1 MYGIASPAPVCADD
15 TVTTGP
21 DGQVACQVVQAP
33 ESSGRA
39 RLVVDTF
46 DGPTRGAGRWPG
58 RPVPGEDGEI
68 RLTYRE
74 LTALIEDA
82 VRNLR

>member
-1 MYGIASPAPVCADD
+1 M
-15 TVTTGP
+15 GP
-21 DGQVACQVVQAP
+21 GGQMACQVVQAP
-33 ESSGRA
+33 ESSGHA

-46 DGPTRGAGRWPG
+46 DGRSRGSGRLAGVG
-58 RPVPGEDGEI
+58 QLGGNGEI

>member
-1 MYGIASPAPVCADD
+1 
-15 TVTTGP
+15 
-21 DGQVACQVVQAP
+21 VVQAP
-33 ESSGRA
+33 ESTGDV

-46 DGPTRGAGRWPG
+46 DGSAEPRRDDARLAKA
-58 RPVPGEDGEI
+58 GEI

-82 VRNLR
+82 VRQLR

>member
-1 MYGIASPAPVCADD
+1 MYGIASPAPVCTDETKIVAA
-15 TVTTGP
+15 
-21 DGQVACQVVQAP
+21 DGQVECQVVQAP
-33 ESSGRA
+33 EAPRGA
-39 RLVVDTF
+39 RLVVETL
-46 DGPTRGAGRWPG
+46 DGPPRITGGIGGVASVGSH
-58 RPVPGEDGEI
+58 DEI